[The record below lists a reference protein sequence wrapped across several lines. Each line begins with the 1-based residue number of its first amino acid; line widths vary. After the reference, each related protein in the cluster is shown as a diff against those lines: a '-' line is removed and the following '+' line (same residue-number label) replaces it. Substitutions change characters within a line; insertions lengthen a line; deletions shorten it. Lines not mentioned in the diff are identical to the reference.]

1 MAHAIIVLPGT
12 TGTSLVANQADETSQ
27 TPVWEYWAVR
37 EGAVLPS
44 TGADAL
50 EKALYAGRP
59 GGYGKKDKKTGL
71 PKGYPSLIDSIVTA
85 AQNAKATYVPMYTTW
100 PTNTPPISPPQQQQP
115 WLQWPLT
122 ANAVIGWGY
131 DWRQD
136 NLTVTALMLQNFL
149 YSLVSS
155 SPAVDKITLIG
166 HSMGGLVSRTYLE
179 HVGVNDTT
187 IMPKIDQLITL
198 GTPHLGAPLALGPI
212 SHTLDINLSGQ
223 GSGNAFIALLHD
235 VLDVLEQ
242 PAVDNVIKMVDMVVN
257 SNPMGISTYQL
268 LPPGFTPFIS
278 SDGTD
283 YSIFANNLPAG
294 LVGLLKDAG
303 MLQTNLTCAG
313 NLFNVL
319 NYTGTPA
326 NIAYNCLYGIV
337 GTGNTAY
344 DPSLAGQIYTTTGYS
359 YTPGAMGGPLQP
371 VETDNGGD
379 LVVPKVSAM
388 FTGNSSVTTYEVPGA
403 DHISMP
409 SNPAIQTKVNA
420 LLNFAS

>member
-1 MAHAIIVLPGT
+1 MVHAIIVLPGT
-12 TGTSLVANQADETSQ
+12 TGTSLVADQANETSL

-44 TGADAL
+44 KGADAL
-50 EKALYAGRP
+50 EKPLYAGRP

-71 PKGYPSLIDSIVTA
+71 PKGYPALIDSIVTA
-85 AQNAKATYVPMYTTW
+85 ARNAKATYVPMYTTW
-100 PTNTPPISPPQQQQP
+100 PTNTPPVQQQQP

-122 ANAVIGWGY
+122 TNAVIGWGY

-149 YSLVSS
+149 SSLVST
-155 SPAVDKITLIG
+155 SPAVDRITLIG

-179 HVGVNDTT
+179 HVGVNDTN
-187 IMPKIDQLITL
+187 ILSKIDQLITL

-212 SHTLDINLSGQ
+212 SRTFKIDLSGQ
-223 GSGNAFIALLHD
+223 GSGNAFISLLHD
-235 VLDVLEQ
+235 VLDVLAQ
-242 PAVDNVIKMVDMVVN
+242 PAVDNVVKMVDTVVN

-268 LPPGFTPFIS
+268 LPPSFTPFIS
-278 SDGTD
+278 SGGTD

-303 MLQTNLTCAG
+303 MLQTNLTCAS

-337 GTGNTAY
+337 GTGNTAN
-344 DPSLAGQIYTTTGYS
+344 DPTLASQIYTTTGYT
-359 YTPGAMGGPLQP
+359 YTPGAKDGPLQP

-379 LVVPKVSAM
+379 LVVPQTSAM
-388 FTGNSSVTTYEVPGA
+388 FTGNSSVKTYPVSGA

-409 SNPAIQTKVNA
+409 SNPKIQSVVNG
-420 LLNFAS
+420 LLNFAG